1 MTTSDVQKPVR
12 SPCVHVCA
20 PDEQDVC
27 IGCQRTVAEI
37 TRWGRMDNAE
47 RRVVLGLCHERAK
60 ASGLVWMM
68 PGKSGA

>member
-1 MTTSDVQKPVR
+1 MMTTSDVEKPVR

-20 PDEQDVC
+20 LDEQDVC

-47 RRVVLGLCHERAK
+47 RREVLQLCLERAR
-60 ASGLVWMM
+60 ASGLLMT
-68 PGKSGA
+68 SS

>member
-1 MTTSDVQKPVR
+1 MMTTSDVQKPVR

-20 PDEQDVC
+20 LDEQDVC

-47 RRVVLGLCHERAK
+47 RREVLQLCLERAR
-60 ASGLVWMM
+60 ASGLLMT
-68 PGKSGA
+68 SS